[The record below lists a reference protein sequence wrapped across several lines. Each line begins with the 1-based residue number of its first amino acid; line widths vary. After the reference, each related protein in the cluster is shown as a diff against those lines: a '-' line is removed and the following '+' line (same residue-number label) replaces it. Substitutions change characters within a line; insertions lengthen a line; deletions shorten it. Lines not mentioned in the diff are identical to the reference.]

1 MTELGFQCRPP
12 CLQPALPFP
21 QPPAIRHHFQ
31 ITPESSALASFPQS
45 LLLPQVSVSV
55 VTSSEKLTL
64 PDPSRIPFLLLNSY
78 AFAIKD
84 FASFLVPVSLC
95 ICSVSITTQPQV
107 PRACGAGVCFE
118 NVLFLHTPKES
129 TPRIAAI
136 WQEAAPV

>member
-1 MTELGFQCRPP
+1 MELGFQSRLLFP
-12 CLQPALPFP
+12 QPTLPFP
-21 QPPAIRHHFQ
+21 QPPAIRHHLRV
-31 ITPESSALASFPQS
+31 TPESSALASFPQS
-45 LLLPQVSVSV
+45 LLFPQVSASV
-55 VTSSEKLTL
+55 VTSLEKLTL
-64 PDPSRIPFLLLNSY
+64 PDPSRTPFLLLNLY
-78 AFAIKD
+78 AFTIKD

-129 TPRIAAI
+129 TPRIAAT